1 MSRRSNR
8 QSNSKNLNAEVQAL
22 LRKSKGKLTQDDLN
36 QLTKK
41 YNNRDLA
48 QKIQN
53 MFIQKYQKISK
64 RANKF
69 AQIIA
74 AKYQASPMPYH
85 LRLEKALK
93 YKQQYNLSDDE
104 FALFR
109 RIYELELRGV
119 GKDEVFRPVTNMSKV
134 LGAPSS
140 SWGANQ
146 EFNVTDKEFKHLQE
160 ILKVEAESRHLHKNV
175 FVQSMTYTDCDMK
188 VPVTSVFRPELKHK
202 LTSHVHPVVVA
213 LFWPRFK
220 SVESRFLHSNIAG
233 LIKSRYEKK
242 PIGSKSNYELL
253 YDLRVDPN
261 DIVCDDSSPMLDLCN
276 RAKLQVALWN
286 NVLNLRNGLVFAN
299 SGAELTAAVD
309 MCRMNKNDTP
319 DIMFGRHDA
328 TVLKRL
334 VSAFSF
340 RPTIVKSLPHATNPS
355 YFSNYNVTVRPTIN
369 SISMINMRLPFD
381 PATSDPLSVRKA
393 TEEQHQ
399 FFMLH
404 NGKFESRRTQ
414 LFYSKEVCIFYIDRR
429 TTHIKL
435 KDYKPFSLNNLPSAM
450 IGLEKV
456 SIHPIAYDGDI
467 KIQHRE
473 YKLKSVLCINTTN
486 KLTNNSK
493 LEHVLGTSCIVRRE
507 NDEWVKYDPLNIHRA
522 SGGNIKNVPF
532 MKSSDHESLI
542 KQKGFLLVYKQVGND
557 EPDSLFPWNP

>member
-1 MSRRSNR
+1 MSRRNNKS
-8 QSNSKNLNAEVQAL
+8 SSSKNLNAEVQAL
-22 LRKSKGKLTQDDLN
+22 LRKSRGKLTQSDLN

-41 YNNRDLA
+41 YNNRELA

-119 GKDEVFRPVTNMSKV
+119 SKDEVFRPFTNMAKV
-134 LGAPSS
+134 LGAPTS
-140 SWGANQ
+140 SWEANQ
-146 EFNVTDKEFKHLQE
+146 EFNVTDKEYKHLQE
-160 ILKVEAESRHLHKNV
+160 ILKVEAESRQLHKNV
-175 FVQSMTYTDCDMK
+175 FVQSMTYTDCDQK
-188 VPVTSVFRPELKHK
+188 VAINSIYRPELKHK
-202 LTSHVHPVVVA
+202 LTNHVHPVVVA

-299 SGAELTAAVD
+299 SSAELTTAVD
-309 MCRMNKNDTP
+309 MCRMSKNDTP
-319 DIMFGRHDA
+319 DVMFGRHDA

-340 RPTIVKSLPHATNPS
+340 RPTIVKSLPHATNPN

-381 PATSDPLSVRKA
+381 PANSPALSVQDA
-393 TEEQHQ
+393 TKEQHQ

-414 LFYSKEVCIFYIDRR
+414 LFYSKEVCMFYIDRR

-456 SIHPIAYDGDI
+456 SVHPINYDETIG
-467 KIQHRE
+467 IQNRT
-473 YKLKSVLCINTTN
+473 YKLKSVLCVNTTN
-486 KLTNNSK
+486 KLTSNK
-493 LEHVLGTSCIVRRE
+493 KTTHVLGTSCIV
-507 NDEWVKYDPLNIHRA
+507 NAGSDWIKYDPLSMHKA
-522 SGGNIKNVPF
+522 SGAGNVRNIPF
-532 MKSSDHESLI
+532 MRQRNHQNEI
-542 KQKGFLLVYKQVGND
+542 QNTGFVLVYKQQGDD
-557 EPDSLFPWNP
+557 EPDSLFPWF

>member
-1 MSRRSNR
+1 MSRRTTK

-22 LRKSKGKLTQDDLN
+22 LRKSKGKLTQNDLN

-41 YNNRDLA
+41 YSNRDLA

-74 AKYQASPMPYH
+74 AKYAASPMPYH
-85 LRLEKALK
+85 LKLEKALK

-109 RIYELELRGV
+109 RIFELELNGD
-119 GKDEVFRPVTNMSKV
+119 GKDSVFKPRTNMAKV
-134 LGAPSS
+134 LGAPTS
-140 SWGANQ
+140 SWDANQ
-146 EFNVTDKEFKHLQE
+146 EFNVTDKEYKHLQE
-160 ILKVEAESRHLHKNV
+160 VLKIEAESRHLHKNV

-188 VPVTSVFRPELKHK
+188 VTANSVFRPELKHK
-202 LTSHVHPVVVA
+202 LTSHIHPVIVA
-213 LFWPRFK
+213 LFWPKFD
-220 SVESRFLHSNIAG
+220 SIETRFLHSNIAG

-261 DIVCDDSSPMLDLCN
+261 DIVCDDSSPMLDVCN

-286 NVLNLRNGLVFAN
+286 NVLNLRNGLVFSN
-299 SGAELTAAVD
+299 SGVDLTNAVD

-334 VSAFSF
+334 VSAFSY
-340 RPTIVKSLPHATNPS
+340 RPTIVKSLPHATNTS
-355 YFSNYNVTVRPTIN
+355 YFSSYNVSVRPTIN

-381 PATSDPLSVRKA
+381 PANTPNLSVQKA
-393 TEEQHQ
+393 THEQHQ

-414 LFYSKEVCIFYIDRR
+414 LFYSKEICMFYIDRR

-435 KDYKPFSLNNLPSAM
+435 KDYKPFSLNNLPHAM
-450 IGLEKV
+450 IGLQKV
-456 SIHPIAYDGDI
+456 SIHPIDYDETI
-467 KIQHRE
+467 NIQQRQ
-473 YKLKSVLCINTTN
+473 YNLKSVLCVNTTN

-493 LEHVLGTSCIVRRE
+493 TTHVLGTSAIV
-507 NDEWVKYDPLNIHRA
+507 NDGTTWVRYDPLSMHKATAGKVKIYA
-522 SGGNIKNVPF
+522 VFFSVLDKVSFIK
-532 MKSSDHESLI
+532 KAD
-542 KQKGFLLVYKQVGND
+542 K
-557 EPDSLFPWNP
+557 